1 MGHGTKGKRG
11 HLLLTKE
18 LEKKLPAL
26 YETDGKPDDERKVPV
41 KFFSPYSNWTWYALE
56 FDPEERV
63 FFGLVKGFETEL
75 GYFSLD
81 ELDNTEISLGGVKV
95 PAVERDCHWDSD
107 TTLAQVKDGER
118 S

>member
-1 MGHGTKGKRG
+1 MGHGTKGARG

-26 YETDGKPDDERKVPV
+26 YATDGDPDETRKVPV
-41 KFFSPYSNWTWYALE
+41 KFFCPYNGWTWYCLE
-56 FDPEERV
+56 YSPEDRL
-63 FFGLVKGFETEL
+63 FFGLVKGFESEL

-81 ELDNTEISLGGVKV
+81 ELENAYKGAL
-95 PAVERDCHWDSD
+95 PLVERDCYWDSD
-107 TTLAQVKDGER
+107 TTLAQVKEGER

>member
-1 MGHGTKGKRG
+1 MGKDKLGNIG

-18 LEKKLPAL
+18 LEDKLPLL
-26 YETDGKPDDERKVPV
+26 YETDGKPDEERKVPV
-41 KFFSPYSNWTWYALE
+41 KFFSPYSGWTWYALE
-56 FDPEERV
+56 YSPEERT

-81 ELDNTEISLGGVKV
+81 ELESAYRGPL
-95 PAVERDCHWDSD
+95 PLVERDCWWDSD
-107 TTLAQVKDGER
+107 TTLAQVNSGER